1 MFDSWKIDSQGAAG
15 FSRNRYL
22 LAVFGT
28 LAAIAAMAVGLFAAA
43 PALAVDDIPPE
54 AWTGNGTVG
63 NAGQVLNTEQCSEG
77 LPASYTNDDGTA
89 GAAVEPGDQYLLWV
103 LSANNAD
110 WAKISFDG
118 GDSWK
123 NMTDDNGTWKF
134 VSGYLLPLDP
144 DDLLVKADWS
154 PEDLAG
160 NQVLTI
166 SHGCSGETAADSLT
180 ASKTAN
186 GSYDRTYDWTIQKDV
201 ADPTKVTGQVGG
213 TATFNYTVTV
223 TQAGSTDGNWLVKG
237 KITVTNPNAAD
248 VKDVDVSDAIDG
260 DASCPIDGGKGEN
273 ETIPASGSSEFDYT
287 CTYNTAP
294 SDTDTNTA
302 TVEWPAQT
310 LSNGGSLAASPA
322 SGLQPTANVDWSTVS
337 PNEIDECVDVDDA
350 VDGGSASPLGK
361 VCVADSPKK
370 FEFPLSFDIVD
381 DCVTHTN
388 VASFTTNDT
397 ATTDSDDASVEVCG
411 VFFGKTMGF
420 WGNTNGQQVL
430 NANNAFST
438 DPPPGN
444 AVTLGGETGC
454 SVLVSSAARSKTILP
469 NSLNGV
475 SLITDCD
482 ATNERDTGINLGSLN
497 TLLAQTLAISYN
509 IKYIDHYAGQKV
521 AELGCGLST
530 DTVEAVRDQANVL
543 IKNAQK
549 NNGTSVVTQ
558 GQIGAMN
565 TLLGCLNRE
574 A

>member
-28 LAAIAAMAVGLFAAA
+28 LAAMAVGLLAAA
-43 PALAVDDIPPE
+43 PALAADDIPPE
-54 AWTGNGTVG
+54 AWTGNGTVD
-63 NAGQVLNTEQCSEG
+63 NAGQVLNTEQCSTG

-89 GAAVEPGDQYLLWV
+89 GAAVNPGDPYLLWV
-103 LSANNAD
+103 LSANRAD

-118 GDSWK
+118 GSTWK
-123 NMTDDNGTWKF
+123 NMSNDNGTWKF

-144 DDLLVKADWS
+144 GDLLVKADWS
-154 PEDLAG
+154 PEDLDG

-166 SHGCSGETAADSLT
+166 SHGCPGETAADPLT
-180 ASKTAN
+180 ASKTAA
-186 GSYDRTYDWTIQKDV
+186 GSFDRTYDWTIQKDV
-201 ADPTKVTGQVGG
+201 AAPAKVTGQVGG

-223 TQAGSTDGNWLVKG
+223 TQSGSTDDNWLVKG

-260 DASCPIDGGKGEN
+260 DASCAIDGGKGTN
-273 ETIPASGSSEFDYT
+273 ETIPASGSSDFDYT

-294 SDTDTNTA
+294 EGTDKNTA
-302 TVEWPAQT
+302 TVTWPAQT
-310 LSNGGSLAASPA
+310 LSNNASLAASPA
-322 SGLQPTANVDWSTVS
+322 SGLQPTADVNWSDVS
-337 PNEIDECVDVDDA
+337 ANEIDECVDVDDA
-350 VDGGSASPLGK
+350 VDGATPATPLDE
-361 VCVADSPKK
+361 VCLADSPKEFK
-370 FEFPLSFDIVD
+370 FSLNFDIVQ

-397 ATTDSDDASVEVCG
+397 AVTGSDSASVEVCG

-420 WGNTNGQQVL
+420 WGNTNGQKVL
-430 NANNAFST
+430 SDNYAFST
-438 DPPPGN
+438 YPAPGN

-454 SVLVSSAARSKTILP
+454 SVLVNSAARSKTILP
-469 NSLNGV
+469 NTLNGV

-482 ATNERDTGINLGSLN
+482 VTNERDTGINLGSLN
-497 TLLAQTLAISYN
+497 TLLAQTLALSYN
-509 IKYIDHYAGQKV
+509 IKYIDHYAGQTV
-521 AELGCGLST
+521 AELGCGSST
-530 DTVEAVRDQANVL
+530 DTVEVVRDAANAL

-549 NNGTSVVTQ
+549 NNGTTTVTQ